1 MWSEPIRTNDL
12 TKWGGLKYPL
22 IATPIGSGMRYVTDD
37 RGIPR
42 DITGSTMANDYV
54 REQIEEY
61 GMDGV
66 DGHIQVKG
74 GKCPADAVFTLDKKD
89 GEIEFEYFVQDMS
102 GTGKVYAERS
112 DLASVLPAPR
122 PDWMILADPV
132 TVYDDEGAENYWQEV
147 SNVGFAGIYLRKGT
161 LKYME
166 GGVSL
171 SLMAHIEYAKWIGG
185 EATAVGFEGTNGRLD
200 YITCQEYDGV
210 HQFKVAH
217 GFRDKQRTDIWRD
230 RSVYTNFV
238 VRYQHQDLEA
248 AAPVYPRFKKISKR

>member
-1 MWSEPIRTNDL
+1 V
-12 TKWGGLKYPL
+12 
-22 IATPIGSGMRYVTDD
+22 RYCTDE

-42 DITGSTMANDYV
+42 NITGGTIANDYV

-61 GMDGV
+61 GMDGL
-66 DGHIQVKG
+66 DGFIQVAG
-74 GKCPADAVFTLDKKD
+74 GACPADAVFALAKKD
-89 GEIEFEYFVQDMS
+89 GEIEFEYFVQDVS
-102 GTGKVYAERS
+102 GTGKMYKDRCNV
-112 DLASVLPAPR
+112 DTILPGPW
-122 PDWMILADPV
+122 PDWLVPALPV
-132 TVYDDEGAENYWQEV
+132 TVFDEEGTERYWHEM
-147 SNVGFAGIYLRKGT
+147 SSAGFAGIYLKSGT
-161 LKYME
+161 MQYME
-166 GGVSL
+166 GSVSL